1 MNKLILSLVMMTS
14 SVAFSQEYYMAKHSK
29 DWDYDYRLGK
39 YQEVSSKQEYTTI
52 IISRE
57 WFAMEDTKDNYL
69 RWEWVHYD
77 ELEGLGTCYIIED
90 DSGMACINSTS
101 NKFFLFVNFNGE
113 TEKWDDALV
122 LSDIH
127 KIPSFNIT
135 WDKK

>member
-29 DWDYDYRLGK
+29 EWDYDYRLDEYK
-39 YQEVSSKQEYTTI
+39 EVSSKQEYTTI

-77 ELEGLGTCYIIED
+77 DLEGLGTCYIIED
-90 DSGMACINSTS
+90 DSGMACINPTVTS
-101 NKFFLFVNFNGE
+101 
-113 TEKWDDALV
+113 
-122 LSDIH
+122 
-127 KIPSFNIT
+127 SFYL
-135 WDKK
+135 